1 MYTIHNTMSIIPFYS
16 LPDLEEL
23 VINNNQIT
31 SIPIS
36 IGLLRNLKVLI
47 ADENKID
54 SLPASIGSC
63 SQLRILSLSQ
73 NQLHSLPDEVG
84 RISQLTVLNL
94 SGNRL
99 NYLPFSFLKLTQLK
113 ALWLSKNQQKPLSSL
128 SSEVDQVTGHKVL
141 TCFMLPQEESI
152 QDEASNGT
160 GSPESPVMRKAST
173 RSASLHFASA
183 ATEIIH
189 GSSKKSGGSNLVRN
203 PTPFPKELKAHARHA
218 KNLALKS
225 KDGQE
230 PDLIAAIDGSPEAP
244 MVSSSDVKRTNNH
257 V

>member
-1 MYTIHNTMSIIPFYS
+1 MNVFHHNCSNYR
-16 LPDLEEL
+16 LPYLEEL
-23 VINNNQIT
+23 IVNNNEIV

-47 ADENKID
+47 ADENKIE

-73 NQLHSLPDEVG
+73 NQIQSLPDELG

-99 NYLPFSFLKLTQLK
+99 SYLPFSFLKLNQLK
-113 ALWLSKNQQKPLSSL
+113 ALWLSKNQQKPLSNL
-128 SSEVDQVTGHKVL
+128 SSDVDQVTGHKVL
-141 TCFMLPQEESI
+141 TCFMLPQDPDHDPS
-152 QDEASNGT
+152 QVPA
-160 GSPESPVMRKAST
+160 ESPIARKPST
-173 RSASLHFASA
+173 RSASLHFSSA
-183 ATEIIH
+183 ATEVI
-189 GSSKKSGGSNLVRN
+189 GSKKSGSNLVRN

-218 KNLALKS
+218 KNLALKC
-225 KDGQE
+225 KEGHE
-230 PDLIAAIDGSPEAP
+230 PDLISAIDGPDAP
-244 MVSSSDVKRTNNH
+244 IVSSSDVRRTNNH

>member
-1 MYTIHNTMSIIPFYS
+1 MI
-16 LPDLEEL
+16 
-23 VINNNQIT
+23 INNNEI
-31 SIPIS
+31 SWIPIS

-73 NQLHSLPDEVG
+73 NQLQSLPDEVG

-99 NYLPFSFLKLTQLK
+99 SFLPFSFLKLKQLK
-113 ALWLSKNQQKPLSSL
+113 ALWLSKNQQKPLSNL

-141 TCFMLPQEESI
+141 TCFMLPQ
-152 QDEASNGT
+152 DPNH
-160 GSPESPVMRKAST
+160 SPSHAQSVSPIVRKASS

-183 ATEIIH
+183 ATEVI
-189 GSSKKSGGSNLVRN
+189 GSKKSGSNLVRN

-218 KNLALKS
+218 KNLALKC
-225 KDGQE
+225 KDGLE
-230 PDLIAAIDGSPEAP
+230 PDLIPAIDGSDVLV
-244 MVSSSDVKRTNNH
+244 VSSSDARRTNNH

>member
-1 MYTIHNTMSIIPFYS
+1 MSILRFYS

-23 VINNNQIT
+23 IINNNEIT

-141 TCFMLPQEESI
+141 TCFMLPQEDSSHE
-152 QDEASNGT
+152 DHASNQT
-160 GSPESPVMRKAST
+160 TSPESPVMRKAST

-183 ATEIIH
+183 ATEMVH
-189 GSSKKSGGSNLVRN
+189 GSSKKSGSNLVRN

-230 PDLIAAIDGSPEAP
+230 PDLIAAIDASSSEAP

>member
-1 MYTIHNTMSIIPFYS
+1 MLIIPCHS

-23 VINNNQIT
+23 IINNNQIT

-141 TCFMLPQEESI
+141 TCFMLPQEESSHED
-152 QDEASNGT
+152 QA
-160 GSPESPVMRKAST
+160 PESPIMRKAST

-183 ATEIIH
+183 ATEII

-230 PDLIAAIDGSPEAP
+230 PDLIAAIDGSSETP

>member
-1 MYTIHNTMSIIPFYS
+1 MLIIRFYS

-23 VINNNQIT
+23 VINNNEIT

-141 TCFMLPQEESI
+141 TCFMLPQEDSSHQDHGSNQTES
-152 QDEASNGT
+152 
-160 GSPESPVMRKAST
+160 ESPVMRKAST

-230 PDLIAAIDGSPEAP
+230 PDLIAAIDGSSSETP

>member
-1 MYTIHNTMSIIPFYS
+1 MTS
-16 LPDLEEL
+16 LPLLEEL
-23 VINNNQIT
+23 VINNNELST
-31 SIPIS
+31 IPIS

-47 ADENKID
+47 ADENKIE

-63 SQLRILSLSQ
+63 SGLRILSLSQ
-73 NQLHSLPDEVG
+73 NQLQSLPDEIG

-99 NYLPFSFLKLTQLK
+99 NHLPFSFLKLTNLK
-113 ALWLSKNQQKPLSSL
+113 ALWLSKNQQKPLPNL

-141 TCFMLPQEESI
+141 TCFMLPQDPSHDPS
-152 QDEASNGT
+152 QL
-160 GSPESPVMRKAST
+160 SPESPMVRKTST

-183 ATEIIH
+183 ATEVI
-189 GSSKKSGGSNLVRN
+189 GSKKAGSNLVRN

-218 KNLALKS
+218 KNLQLKC
-225 KDGQE
+225 KDGPE
-230 PDLIAAIDGSPEAP
+230 PDLISATDGSEVPIVA
-244 MVSSSDVKRTNNH
+244 SSDVRRTRNH